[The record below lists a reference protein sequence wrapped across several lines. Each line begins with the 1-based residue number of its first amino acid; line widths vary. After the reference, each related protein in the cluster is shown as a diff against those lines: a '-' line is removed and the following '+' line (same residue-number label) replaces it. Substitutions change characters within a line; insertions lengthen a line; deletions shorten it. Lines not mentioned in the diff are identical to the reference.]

1 MIFPDISLL
10 DPLDVS
16 SLLPVPALH
25 IQKFDPLY
33 SVDGWLKN
41 IELHGL
47 SSVYL
52 DTVSVNRWAVHGIS
66 KCTEGIF

>member
-1 MIFPDISLL
+1 M
-10 DPLDVS
+10 
-16 SLLPVPALH
+16 PALH

-52 DTVSVNRWAVHGIS
+52 DTVSVNRWADMGHCVLS
-66 KCTEGIF
+66 LCME

>member
-1 MIFPDISLL
+1 M
-10 DPLDVS
+10 
-16 SLLPVPALH
+16 H

-52 DTVSVNRWAVHGIS
+52 DTVSVNRWADMGYCVLSLWDLLKAHLCL
-66 KCTEGIF
+66 KDKKKYL